1 MCRGRPC
8 WEPAGT
14 LASPEAGWEA
24 GDDAARRELCF
35 FLRNSALRLEFLL
48 FVEGLTF
55 FLVRAS
61 GKGAE
66 ALISLV
72 SREKEKVESI
82 LREKVKALPW
92 LANVWQKAKHWDPK
106 EDSSPC
112 SVAAVIFTSS
122 SELKKSVEEHRME
135 HVAAFTLVNHIL
147 GIKGL

>member
-66 ALISLV
+66 ALLSLV

-82 LREKVKALPW
+82 LREKVMALPW
-92 LANVWQKAKHWDPK
+92 LANVWQKAKHWDAK
-106 EDSSPC
+106 EESSP
-112 SVAAVIFTSS
+112 
-122 SELKKSVEEHRME
+122 
-135 HVAAFTLVNHIL
+135 
-147 GIKGL
+147 